1 MPSWIQT
8 LKPKSNTHLDDKFN
22 KTTQV
27 NNKQR
32 TQNQTSKRG
41 KKNVIYLR
49 KESGRK
55 TRDDEQGAR
64 IQCKINAKTNK
75 CVYMWDRTFP
85 QHKAVRR
92 DDEERRR
99 GRKSVS
105 DGGEA

>member
-8 LKPKSNTHLDDKFN
+8 LKPKSNTHPDNKFN

-55 TRDDEQGAR
+55 TRDDEQGSR
-64 IQCKINAKTNK
+64 IKRKIDAKTNK
-75 CVYMWDRTFP
+75 CVYM
-85 QHKAVRR
+85 
-92 DDEERRR
+92 
-99 GRKSVS
+99 
-105 DGGEA
+105 